1 MKKAV
6 IGLIFLS
13 LTVVLCGCTALT
25 SESHRYLIASIGF
38 DKKGDNIIVTAE
50 SVAINSEDD
59 AGKRRVLL
67 KGEGESPK
75 DAMLDAEKK
84 ATQPFNL
91 SHCGVIVLGENL
103 EYADFD
109 EICEYL
115 YDTDEITFSVYMLS
129 AKNAEKLLEKA
140 PVSSVAAGYDLMS
153 IINKETEQSGRDFK
167 NSLYEVVAQKN
178 RKNGRVELPYFALS
192 GEYRVFEGLVVY
204 ENS

>member
-6 IGLIFLS
+6 MCLVLLL
-13 LTVVLCGCTALT
+13 LTSTLCGCTALT
-25 SESHRYLIASIGF
+25 SESHRYLIASVGF
-38 DKKGDNIIVTAE
+38 DKKDDGIIATVEA
-50 SVAINSEDD
+50 VAINSEDD
-59 AGKRRVLL
+59 AGKRRILL
-67 KGEGESPK
+67 NGEGETPK
-75 DAMLDAEKK
+75 EAMYDAEKK

-103 EYADFD
+103 KYADFD

-129 AKNAEKLLEKA
+129 AKNAEKLIEKN

-153 IINKETEQSGRDFK
+153 IINKESEQSGRKFR
-167 NSLYEVVAQKN
+167 NSLYEVVAQKS
-178 RKNGRVELPYFALS
+178 RKNGSVELPYFTLS
-192 GEYRVFEGLVVY
+192 GEYRVFECLVVY